1 MAQFKMHFLLKLRIL
16 HGHVLVYQCVTS
28 DGISWSHWLLPI
40 WTSQASRLPPLTSC
54 SLRDISTASSSTH
67 SPRFRLI
74 PYRARL
80 DTEEGM
86 GVATN
91 RPLQSFWCML
101 HAWTE
106 NLYCVCIYVCMQ
118 WNIYSTHNKAWVLN
132 SAKHLVTNDCWFT
145 NANHAKSNQSAS
157 HLDVSENSGTPK
169 SSIWIGFSIINHP
182 FWGTTIFGNTH
193 FRGRQNTC
201 PLLPCC
207 FVACIVLR
215 ALRVMKFPFT

>member
-1 MAQFKMHFLLKLRIL
+1 MENAPSSRCISYWNCGFL
-16 HGHVLVYQCVTS
+16 HSHVLVYQCVTS

-106 NLYCVCIYVCMQ
+106 NLYCVCIYVCVCNETYTVHIIKHESWTLPNTGGDQWFGDLPMSTMQ
-118 WNIYSTHNKAWVLN
+118 
-132 SAKHLVTNDCWFT
+132 
-145 NANHAKSNQSAS
+145 S
-157 HLDVSENSGTPK
+157 HLS
-169 SSIWIGFSIINHP
+169 
-182 FWGTTIFGNTH
+182 
-193 FRGRQNTC
+193 
-201 PLLPCC
+201 LLPCC
-207 FVACIVLR
+207 LVACIVLR